1 MEHGLRGPYSHL
13 TILGSRGCPQH
24 CDEKDSEALSGCS
37 RHRLCGTVAV
47 QLRASLGQ
55 LESEG
60 GKVDSLKV
68 QGQQTLFHCPP
79 ELGIWW
85 FISVGHVNPSW
96 ALETP
101 PVPEHP
107 PCPTLHPTHR
117 QRPWFCLESYNSL

>member
-13 TILGSRGCPQH
+13 TILVCSRGCPQH

-37 RHRLCGTVAV
+37 RHGLYGTVAV
-47 QLRASLGQ
+47 QLCASLGQ

-60 GKVDSLKV
+60 GKADSLKV
-68 QGQQTLFHCPP
+68 QGQQILFHCPP

-96 ALETP
+96 GS
-101 PVPEHP
+101 
-107 PCPTLHPTHR
+107 R
-117 QRPWFCLESYNSL
+117 NSTSP